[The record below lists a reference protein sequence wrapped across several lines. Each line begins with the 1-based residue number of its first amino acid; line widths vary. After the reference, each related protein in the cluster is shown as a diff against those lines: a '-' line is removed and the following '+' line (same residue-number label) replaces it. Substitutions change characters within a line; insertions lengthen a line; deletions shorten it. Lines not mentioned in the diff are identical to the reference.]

1 MNEAPP
7 SSPTVRP
14 SSAKALRRRAGE
26 VAYFLLIMVFMLPMM
41 FVFFWMISVSFRTN
55 VEAIASPPIFIPRN
69 PTLDGYRYV
78 FNNPSNPFLQYILN
92 STIVAI
98 GCTALGMVLGVPAA
112 FSIAR
117 WKQNGLALGIL
128 LARIVPGLSFLVP
141 WFIMFRAFNLID
153 THIALIIS
161 HLIVGLPIIVWVM
174 IGFFEDLPSELVDA
188 ALIDGSS
195 IYGVLWRIALPLVK
209 PGLVATAI
217 LSVIFSWNNFAFSVI
232 LAGPNTRTLPVAVFN
247 LMSFEQFNWGPL
259 AAAATIITLPVLA
272 MALVMQRHIVT
283 GLTFGAV
290 KQ

>member
-1 MNEAPP
+1 MDL
-7 SSPTVRP
+7 V
-14 SSAKALRRRAGE
+14 RRRAGGI
-26 VAYFLLIMVFMLPMM
+26 AYSLLILLFMAPVA
-41 FVFFWMISVSFRTN
+41 FVFFWMVSVSFRN
-55 VEAIASPPIFIPRN
+55 NLEATAYPPVFIPKQ

-78 FNNPSNPFLQYILN
+78 FNNRSNPFFQYVVN
-92 STIVAI
+92 STIVAL
-98 GCTALGMVLGVPAA
+98 GCTAIGMLLGVPAA

-128 LARIVPGLSFLVP
+128 LARITPGLSFLVP
-141 WFIMFRAFNLID
+141 WFITFRALSLID
-153 THIALIIS
+153 THAALIIS

-217 LSVIFSWNNFAFSVI
+217 LSIIFSWNNFAFSVI

-259 AAAATIITLPVLA
+259 AAAATMITLPVLA